1 MRILPTLAKI
11 IFAGFVVS
19 LVIGLGAGFGK
30 QLGWWNFHFAL
41 LTLLPW
47 SIYIGLGTLALGIG
61 WLIAG
66 AIAKT
71 WTGARWA
78 AVGAIGAAA
87 VVALPLYDIHIARSM
102 PPIHDITTDIAN
114 PPQFRAVLPLRE
126 ADHAINSPDYDAS
139 AKVKWRGKMMT
150 VGQAQRKAYTDIHT
164 IQILTPPAKLY
175 ARALKA
181 AKEMGWHIV
190 AANAN
195 EGRIEASDTTFFFG
209 FTDDIVIR
217 VRPSGIGAKLDI
229 RSESRVGI
237 SDVGKNASRIRAF
250 VKTLAKTKA

>member
-1 MRILPTLAKI
+1 L
-11 IFAGFVVS
+11 
-19 LVIGLGAGFGK
+19 
-30 QLGWWNFHFAL
+30 
-41 LTLLPW
+41 
-47 SIYIGLGTLALGIG
+47 
-61 WLIAG
+61 
-66 AIAKT
+66 
-71 WTGARWA
+71 
-78 AVGAIGAAA
+78 GAAA
-87 VVALPLYDIHIARSM
+87 VVALPLYDIHVARSL

-114 PPQFRAVLPLRE
+114 PPQFRAVLPLRK
-126 ADHAINSPDYDAS
+126 ADHALNSPVYDGS
-139 AKVKWRGKMMT
+139 AKTQWRGKTMT
-150 VGQAQRKAYTDIHT
+150 VAEAQRKAYTDIHT
-164 IQILTPPAKLY
+164 VQILTPPAKLY

-181 AKEMGWHIV
+181 AKEMRWHIV

-195 EGRIEASDTTFFFG
+195 EGRIEATDTTFFFG

>member
-1 MRILPTLAKI
+1 MRILPILAKI
-11 IFAGFVVS
+11 IFAGFVAS

-47 SIYIGLGTLALGIG
+47 SIYIGLGTVALGIG
-61 WLIAG
+61 WVIAG
-66 AIAKT
+66 ALTKNWSGVR
-71 WTGARWA
+71 WTAI
-78 AVGAIGAAA
+78 GAIGAAA
-87 VVALPLYDIHIARSM
+87 VVALPLYDIHVARSL

-114 PPQFRAVLPLRE
+114 PPQFRAVLPLRK
-126 ADHAINSPDYDAS
+126 ADHALNSPVYDGS
-139 AKVKWRGKMMT
+139 AKTQWRGKTMT
-150 VGQAQRKAYTDIHT
+150 VAEAQRKAYTDIHT
-164 IQILTPPAKLY
+164 VQILTPPAKLY
-175 ARALKA
+175 ARALKT

-195 EGRIEASDTTFFFG
+195 EGRIEATDTTFFFG